1 MATVALTK
9 DTFDQTIQ
17 DNDTVV
23 VDFWAEWCGPCRTF
37 APTFEAASDEYNDIV
52 FAKVDTE
59 AEQELA
65 QSFGIRSIPTL
76 MVFRDQIVLYSQ
88 PGALPGN
95 MLEDLLT
102 QVTEV
107 DMDDVRKQMAEHEAE
122 DHDHSDDHDHE
133 HAH

>member
-37 APTFEAASDEYNDIV
+37 APTFEAASDEHNDIV

-65 QSFGIRSIPTL
+65 QAFGIRSIPTL

-102 QVTEV
+102 QVTEI
-107 DMDDVRKQMAEHEAE
+107 DMDDVRKQIADNEAE